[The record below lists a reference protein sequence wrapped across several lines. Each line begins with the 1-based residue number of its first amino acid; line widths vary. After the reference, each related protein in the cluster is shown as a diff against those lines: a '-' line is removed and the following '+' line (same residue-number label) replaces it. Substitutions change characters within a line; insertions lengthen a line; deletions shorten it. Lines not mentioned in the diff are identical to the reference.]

1 MARMLRE
8 ILAMPEV
15 KRGGDTMK
23 NRVIQ
28 ILMNRDELTEEEATE
43 QFEEVKA
50 MIDEAICNSVYEE
63 VENILLDELSLEPD
77 YLPDFLE

>member
-8 ILAMPEV
+8 VLAMPEV

>member
-8 ILAMPEV
+8 VLAMPEV

-77 YLPDFLE
+77 CLPDFLE

>member
-1 MARMLRE
+1 MARMLRDV
-8 ILAMPEV
+8 LAMPEV

>member
-8 ILAMPEV
+8 VLAMPEV
-15 KRGGDTMK
+15 KRGGDTIK